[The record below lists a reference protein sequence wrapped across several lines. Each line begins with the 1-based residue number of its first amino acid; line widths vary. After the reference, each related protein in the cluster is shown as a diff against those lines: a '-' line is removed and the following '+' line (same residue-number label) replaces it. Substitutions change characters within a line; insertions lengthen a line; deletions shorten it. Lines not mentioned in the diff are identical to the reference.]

1 MRSFF
6 VKSVLVLFGSIFV
19 YTAYATDLSVRIFSD
34 RSYAKMKM
42 TTVLGNYKILD
53 GQGQFIADLST
64 NESVIMEVNN
74 QKINLYNDGKSMG
87 SYSNISFDGEG
98 LKAIFC
104 LSPEPS
110 KKGQE
115 RYYDDHLEVSVEA
128 ASLFLINV
136 VDLENYVAGVV
147 QSEVRGISDKPDFYK
162 IQAIISRTY
171 AMNNLKKH
179 IQDGYNLCDD
189 VHCQVYKSRNNMP
202 IILTATVQ
210 TAGKVLV
217 DSGNHI
223 ITASFYSNS
232 GGETVNSEDVWN
244 LETSYLK
251 SIVDTFSLSMK
262 NAKWQKIMPK
272 MEWLRFLKKTY
283 NYNIDNVMM
292 RDSAL
297 SFSQETRKVYFCG
310 QIPLKYIRRDL
321 NLRST
326 FFSVTCDGETV
337 ILNGKGYGH
346 GVGLSQEGAVKMV
359 DFGYSVEDVIRFYYT
374 GASIKDVDELPTD
387 DLGD

>member
-1 MRSFF
+1 
-6 VKSVLVLFGSIFV
+6 
-19 YTAYATDLSVRIFSD
+19 
-34 RSYAKMKM
+34 
-42 TTVLGNYKILD
+42 
-53 GQGQFIADLST
+53 
-64 NESVIMEVNN
+64 
-74 QKINLYNDGKSMG
+74 
-87 SYSNISFDGEG
+87 
-98 LKAIFC
+98 
-104 LSPEPS
+104 
-110 KKGQE
+110 
-115 RYYDDHLEVSVEA
+115 
-128 ASLFLINV
+128 
-136 VDLENYVAGVV
+136 
-147 QSEVRGISDKPDFYK
+147 
-162 IQAIISRTY
+162 
-171 AMNNLKKH
+171 MNNLKKH